1 MTIISHRHRCVFI
14 AVPKNASHA
23 IRFALR
29 PFLDPID
36 EEQVALFVHKR
47 IDRPVFTDM
56 RHGHQTALQVR
67 AALGPE
73 LWSRYRSF
81 AVVRNPWA
89 RFVSY
94 VAFMKRGGEWP
105 RDPVAALR
113 RTLQHPENQSA
124 VHFRPQSD
132 YLVDAERQL
141 LVTQICRLEQLET
154 DFAAVTAALGLP
166 PIALDLHN
174 TSNHGHYANYYDD
187 AMIAA
192 VAELYR
198 EDIERFGYRFGD

>member
-1 MTIISHRHRCVFI
+1 MTIISHRHRFVFI

-29 PFLDPID
+29 PFLDPAD
-36 EEQVALFVHKR
+36 EEQVALFAHKR
-47 IDRPVFTDM
+47 IQRPVFAAV

-67 AALGPE
+67 TALGPE
-73 LWSRYRSF
+73 LWSGYRSF

-94 VAFMKRGGEWP
+94 VAFMKRAGEWP
-105 RDPVAALR
+105 RDPVAALW

-124 VHFRPQSD
+124 VHVRPQSD
-132 YLVDAERQL
+132 FLVDNDRQL
-141 LVTQICRLEQLET
+141 LVTQICRVEQLQS
-154 DFAAVTAALGLP
+154 DFDAVTAALGLP
-166 PIALDLHN
+166 AIRLDLHN
-174 TSNHGHYANYYDD
+174 TSDHGHYAKYYDD